1 MGTKSEI
8 RLSVLCLDS
17 SKLLAEIMTPSE
29 KLIPNLTFSKCT
41 PLIPPVNQCQLLSI
55 MIPDTECSL
64 R

>member
-29 KLIPNLTFSKCT
+29 KLIPNLTFSKFT
-41 PLIPPVNQCQLLSI
+41 PLIPPENQCLLFSRAI
-55 MIPDTECSL
+55 LDTECSL